1 MSSFINIF
9 ILETLSCLCFAAT
22 NCRRLTATL
31 MVKNKAQRSRGQSQA
46 RMTKKEEEAE
56 VEAGEG
62 AAPATWI
69 SSLPPGQET
78 SKCSFRGK
86 MIASESNKGSKSK
99 KIRLKLGFCPNKG
112 GGSDPNFFR
121 IDQNLIYLG

>member
-99 KIRLKLGFCPNKG
+99 KNSVEVGILSQQG
-112 GGSDPNFFR
+112 GGG
-121 IDQNLIYLG
+121 LIPTFSELTKT